1 MSQMCSLFVGLEN
14 TDRSSYL
21 MSFSMPTRRG
31 TKGMLTRARIVR
43 EATELF
49 SLKGFFHT
57 TLDDVMNRTGLTKG
71 GFYAHFDS
79 KEALV
84 HAAIEHATERW
95 VTKVF
100 GGVMEAPT
108 PRAQLHA
115 LFDAYRA
122 YAVDR
127 TFEGGCFFVNLAIE
141 LDDQDDAL
149 RRIVDARF
157 DQLRQVVAGIVE
169 RGKIDR
175 SYRREAP
182 ASAIATLVVAALT
195 GTMMLSKSAASFD
208 AFEETIA
215 MLRQLVASY
224 EEPAA

>member
-1 MSQMCSLFVGLEN
+1 MAG
-14 TDRSSYL
+14 
-21 MSFSMPTRRG
+21 RRG
-31 TKGMLTRARIVR
+31 SKGTATHARIVR

-57 TLDDVMNRTGLTKG
+57 TLEDVMSRTGLTKG

-95 VTKVF
+95 VTKVM
-100 GGVMEAPT
+100 GRVMNEST
-108 PRAQLHA
+108 GRAQLLA

-127 TFEGGCFFVNLAIE
+127 TFEGGCFFVNLAVE

-149 RRIVDARF
+149 RRVVDARF
-157 DQLRQVVAGIVE
+157 DQLRQAVAGIVE
-169 RGKIDR
+169 RGKIEGT
-175 SYRREAP
+175 YRRDAP
-182 ASAIATLVVAALT
+182 SSAIATVVVASLT
-195 GTMMLSKSAASFD
+195 GTMMLAKSAASFD
-208 AFEETIA
+208 AFADTVA
-215 MLRQLVASY
+215 MLRHLVASY
-224 EEPAA
+224 EEASA